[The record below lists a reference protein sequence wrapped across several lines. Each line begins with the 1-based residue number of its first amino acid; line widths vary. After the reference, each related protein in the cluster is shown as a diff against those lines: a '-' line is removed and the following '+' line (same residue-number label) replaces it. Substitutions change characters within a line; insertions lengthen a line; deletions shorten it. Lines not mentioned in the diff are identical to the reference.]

1 MKKTVAAIV
10 PAAGSSSRMGGI
22 SKIFAPVNG
31 LPLIGYTLCALES
44 CNAID
49 EIIIT
54 AQDKDISPIAAL
66 CRELG
71 LCKVSKVLRGGETRS
86 LSVMIGLIETNA
98 HFAAIHDGARPCV
111 SPAMCHALIK
121 KAIETRA
128 AIPVLPLT
136 DSVKTCQDNIVTKS
150 LDRSALFSVQTPQCF
165 DTGLVKGALARV
177 LRDGLEITDDAA
189 AVEALPYP
197 VSILPGDTRNIKVT
211 TPLDLEIV
219 SLFLKGGCV

>member
-22 SKIFAPVNG
+22 SKILAPING
-31 LPLIGYTLCALES
+31 KPLIGYTLHTLES
-44 CNAID
+44 CDAID

-54 AQDKDISPIAAL
+54 VKEEDITPIAEL

-71 LCKVSKVLRGGETRS
+71 LCKVSKILKGGETRTH
-86 LSVMIGLIETNA
+86 SVMIGLLETKA
-98 HFAAIHDGARPCV
+98 GLAAIHDGARPCV
-111 SPAMCHALIK
+111 SPALCSALIE
-121 KAIETRA
+121 KAWETRA
-128 AIPVLPLT
+128 AIPALQLT
-136 DSVKTCQDNIVTKS
+136 DSIKSCQNNIVTRS
-150 LDRSALFSVQTPQCF
+150 LDRSSFYAAQTPQCF

-197 VSILPGDTRNIKVT
+197 VSILPGERLNIKVT
-211 TPLDLEIV
+211 TPDDLLIV
-219 SLFLKGGCV
+219 SAALNTTL